1 MDILEGHLIYAEGE
15 LNQLKNDADALP
27 NDENAN
33 GCCHAAQRAT
43 ELYEELIA
51 SVRTYVNNNHHN
63 IVINHVPPHA
73 IVPPPGPPGAAP
85 AAGGKRDTRKRGT
98 RKRGTRKRK

>member
-1 MDILEGHLIYAEGE
+1 MEELQAAVQFAEGE

-33 GCCHAAQRAT
+33 GCCYAAHRAT

-51 SVRTYVNNNHHN
+51 KVRTYVNNNHHN
-63 IVINHVPPHA
+63 IVVNHVQPHV

-85 AAGGKRDTRKRGT
+85 AAGGKRKKRKTRKG
-98 RKRGTRKRK
+98 KLL